1 MEGVVAKPMINLTCQ
16 NKYDED
22 VRTIVK
28 LKNPGF
34 TEINAKPDV
43 KQQKNKGKKKVKR
56 KSLYH
61 TGFRT
66 KIILI
71 P

>member
-1 MEGVVAKPMINLTCQ
+1 MINLTCQ
-16 NKYDED
+16 NKCGEG
-22 VRTIVK
+22 VRIIVK

-34 TEINAKPDV
+34 TEIDV